1 MADQETKDAIQETAL
16 TVVQEQQSIVGGAMV
31 GAAGTGVLAEG
42 SQSQFDILEQI
53 RDLQLRAVR
62 GISDV
67 ATKIGQLVTL
77 DKEAERRARED
88 ATELAKENQ
97 GAPGVGGESID
108 IPPDPEAERQ
118 GGMLSGLLGK
128 LGGFLLALPGVA
140 FITRLLAPI
149 TAFFGRGGM
158 LFKVFGRFGPIG
170 LIIGGFALL
179 YKYSDEI
186 AKALAPALDKIKE
199 LLPKL
204 KPVMDFLIMIGDF
217 LIKNILEGIGGALT
231 YVIEAITRVVD
242 GFIMLFDGDILGG
255 LNEIFGGIFDF
266 VLAIPKAILETVI
279 NILTPL
285 ATAVGEFFTN
295 LYNDIISY
303 VNDVVTKIG
312 DWFISLKDNIITFF
326 VDAYNAV
333 KQTITD
339 AVQGAF
345 NFISDIFN
353 SIADFMS
360 ESYTKAKNFVTGLP
374 DRILSFISNMFSPII
389 DFFNN
394 IGNRIKMT
402 INGVIDALP
411 LPGFVKDKIRFDV
424 EPTQDELDAET
435 NNAFEKLEAPKVDSG
450 EMSNNDQFFAD
461 INKHKDAIQKFMEET
476 GQRLDL
482 QATRFLYNDGM
493 QMYSFK
499 APDGTNTL
507 LSAKGFDGGAQEN
520 IDFIKSGAS
529 FKIIGNNTPNVTAS
543 DVAPIEAVETKPI
556 VIQKGGDTNTASVQ
570 QKTDVYSGT
579 LDTGVDSYH
588 DRAAFNYT

>member
-1 MADQETKDAIQETAL
+1 MADQETKDAIQSTAL
-16 TVVQEQQSIVGGAMV
+16 TVVQEQQNIVGGAMV
-31 GAAGTGVLAEG
+31 GAAGAGVLAEG

-53 RDLQLRAVR
+53 RDLQTRAVR
-62 GISDV
+62 GISEV
-67 ATKIGQLVTL
+67 ATKLGQMLTF
-77 DKEAERRARED
+77 DKDAERRERED

-118 GGMLSGLLGK
+118 GGMLTGLLGK

-217 LIKNILEGIGGALT
+217 LIKNILEGIGKALE
-231 YVIEAITRVVD
+231 YVITAITDVVD
-242 GFIMLFDGDILGG
+242 GFIMLFDGDIMGG
-255 LNEIFGGIFDF
+255 LKKIFGGIFDF
-266 VLAIPKAILETVI
+266 VLAIPKAILETVT

-312 DWFISLKDNIITFF
+312 NWFISLKDNIITFF

-402 INGVIDALP
+402 INGVIDSLP

-424 EPTQDELDAET
+424 EPSQDELDAET
-435 NNAFEKLEAPKVDSG
+435 NKAFEKLEAPKVISN
-450 EMSNNDQFFAD
+450 EMSNTDKFFAD
-461 INKHKDAIQKFMEET
+461 IDKHKAALEKFMEET
-476 GQRLDL
+476 GYRLDL
-482 QATRFLYNDGM
+482 QGTKYSYDSGSK
-493 QMYSFK
+493 MYHFD
-499 APDGTNTL
+499 APDGTSAL
-507 LSAKGFDGGAQEN
+507 LSAKGFDSGAQEN
-520 IDFIKSGAS
+520 IDFIKSGAT
-529 FKIIGNNTPNVTAS
+529 FKLLDNNKPNVQAS
-543 DVAPIEAVETKPI
+543 DVAPVEAAETKPVI
-556 VIQKGGDTNTASVQ
+556 IQKGGDTNTASVQ
-570 QKTDVYSGT
+570 QKTDVHSGS
-579 LDTGVDSYH
+579 LDTGIDTYH
-588 DRAAFNYT
+588 DRAAFNF